1 MTKPKASSEM
11 FFSKHT
17 HAHKTVTDES
27 LHYRGEADPSW
38 PWSKR
43 CGFGDAALDAAR
55 HPKPVRP
62 VNHSV
67 LSLLFCAC
75 ACARASAMTRFIQ
88 YPFDKTK
95 MAEVREWAKGVGLK
109 DLRAV
114 KGVKNVELSFCPGEG
129 WLAARY
135 ILCADAPRTL
145 SRTLAHAR
153 SHARTRALARSRT
166 L

>member
-1 MTKPKASSEM
+1 
-11 FFSKHT
+11 
-17 HAHKTVTDES
+17 
-27 LHYRGEADPSW
+27 
-38 PWSKR
+38 
-43 CGFGDAALDAAR
+43 
-55 HPKPVRP
+55 
-62 VNHSV
+62 
-67 LSLLFCAC
+67 
-75 ACARASAMTRFIQ
+75 MTRFIQ

-153 SHARTRALARSRT
+153 SHALACSSLARSDVGARGT
-166 L
+166 CSNDLDDMVAFPDSEGYKKAMEAMATAPHQDPSRKPHEFKGFFLEEI

>member
-1 MTKPKASSEM
+1 
-11 FFSKHT
+11 
-17 HAHKTVTDES
+17 
-27 LHYRGEADPSW
+27 
-38 PWSKR
+38 
-43 CGFGDAALDAAR
+43 
-55 HPKPVRP
+55 
-62 VNHSV
+62 
-67 LSLLFCAC
+67 
-75 ACARASAMTRFIQ
+75 MTRFIQ

-135 ILCADAPRTL
+135 ILCADAPPTL

-153 SHARTRALARSRT
+153 SHALARSSLSRFDVGT
-166 L
+166 RGTCSNDLDDMVAFPDSEGYKKAMEAMATAPHQDRSRKPHEFKGFFLEEI

>member
-1 MTKPKASSEM
+1 
-11 FFSKHT
+11 
-17 HAHKTVTDES
+17 
-27 LHYRGEADPSW
+27 
-38 PWSKR
+38 
-43 CGFGDAALDAAR
+43 
-55 HPKPVRP
+55 
-62 VNHSV
+62 
-67 LSLLFCAC
+67 
-75 ACARASAMTRFIQ
+75 MTRFIQ